1 MLMTGWDWVAA
12 ILAQARSLLDW
23 NARNQF
29 CAGCGSKTVS
39 VQAGTKR
46 VCPPRDGARERPH
59 CATRSGIHNVAVRLL
74 SSSFFNIGRTDLFQL
89 RSSPGQVS

>member
-1 MLMTGWDWVAA
+1 MAGWDWAAA

-46 VCPPRDGARERPH
+46 VCPPKDRAEGARERPQ
-59 CATRSGIHNVAVRLL
+59 CMTRSGVHNVAVRASPIPSPIL
-74 SSSFFNIGRTDLFQL
+74 SILAH
-89 RSSPGQVS
+89 